1 MVSLPSVPAEQART
15 VAGRDGGRE
24 QPPAGSPLLGP
35 SGLPWPSPQ
44 GNDPKTLRFWEKG
57 EGCDWKKCAEVIR
70 FASKSASVGGYGAS
84 ELLQSCWGSFLIG
97 NGAHSQLCLWQ
108 WVPRGSPGLQDTE
121 PRLLSLAHPSCAS
134 DWLPDPQF
142 SAPPRASVGLS
153 VKGGQH
159 CSHHRAQVRRS
170 H

>member
-1 MVSLPSVPAEQART
+1 MSQPNRP
-15 VAGRDGGRE
+15 GRWLGRGGGRE
-24 QPPAGSPLLGP
+24 QPLAGSPLLGP

-97 NGAHSQLCLWQ
+97 NGAHSIMPLAMGT
-108 WVPRGSPGLQDTE
+108 PREPWTHVQVME

-134 DWLPDPQF
+134 DWLPDPQL
-142 SAPPRASVGLS
+142 SAPPRASVCLS
-153 VKGGQH
+153 VKWGQH
-159 CSHHRAQVRRS
+159 CSHHPGSGEKV
-170 H
+170 